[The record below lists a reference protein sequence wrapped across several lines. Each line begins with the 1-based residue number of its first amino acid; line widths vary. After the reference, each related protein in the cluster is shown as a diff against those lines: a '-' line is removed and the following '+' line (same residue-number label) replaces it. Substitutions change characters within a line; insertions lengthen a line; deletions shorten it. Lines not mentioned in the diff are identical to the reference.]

1 LKHHQFASSFEQ
13 QNFISHGTFK
23 GKEIENP
30 IYYVPFLFFKIVV
43 THLVA
48 PFIVFAPNR
57 VVSRFENL

>member
-1 LKHHQFASSFEQ
+1 MELLKEKKLKTQFIMLLFC
-13 QNFISHGTFK
+13 
-23 GKEIENP
+23 
-30 IYYVPFLFFKIVV
+30 FFKDIQLHFNVVV